1 MSLHFESAL
10 FRGRVARRVFL
21 LFLVCAVVPT
31 SLLGWLS
38 YHQVTDELTQQVSGR
53 LRQESKAF
61 GMSLYDRLLALQ
73 SQLDTIARRL
83 PEGDRPSQAAA
94 LVTLA
99 EGYRR
104 QFRQLT
110 IIATPGLG
118 ENPSN
123 PPATELPF
131 TEAQLRHLRAGK
143 TVLLTASTSG
153 QRVHFS
159 MARAVDPDHPTAGV
173 LVGYVNEQYLGEV
186 LSRDILPAGTELHL
200 LDAQRKLL
208 YTTMSDGETL
218 PTLPAI
224 DTSTTTT
231 ASFRWQSGRTDY
243 LAGSWKLPIRFAFA
257 SDAWTVVLSESS
269 LSAFAPLDRFTQTF
283 LLVLGASLGAVA
295 LLSTRQIRRSLQPL
309 ERLREGT
316 DRIAKRDFVTRVEI
330 SSGDEFE
337 DLATSF
343 NGMAERLG
351 RQFQLLDSM
360 AAITRAIL
368 SAFDTNGIVEV
379 LHARV
384 RDILSC
390 DGIGVLIVDPDH
402 TGFARLSNQV
412 FADVGAAKHHDIDL
426 KEEDLKRLKAH
437 PHHLLLTGREIPRFL
452 EPLSR
457 KEIDRVLVLP
467 IMLQQS
473 VTGVIALAYRR
484 GAAPS
489 EDDINH
495 ARQLAD
501 QVGVSLANSR
511 EMAQRFRAEIELG
524 RAVDAKDAAEKQ
536 AGALEQANRSLQDK
550 EERLRHQQAAVL
562 TLIKDRMVY
571 GGSVEE
577 ALKQITE
584 VAADTLA
591 IERTSVWLFA
601 DDRTSMR
608 CLDLFER
615 SRCRHSAGTRLDV
628 RLFPR
633 YFEELNRE
641 RVIAAGLAQQDPRT
655 GEFTTDYLGPSNI
668 SSVLDAP
675 IISQGTLVGVVRNE
689 QVGAPREWEHE
700 DERFVQAVAN
710 LVSLVLEAA
719 RRRAAEEALK
729 KAKAV
734 AEEATQAKAS
744 FLANM
749 SHEIRTPM
757 NGVIGMTDILFRT
770 PLTATQRHYVET
782 IRNSGETLLTLINDI
797 LDFSKIEAGRL
808 ELHPTDIDL
817 RTLVE
822 NAVEQLAER
831 AQRKGL
837 RLLCWFDPEVPS
849 ALQGDAV
856 RIKQVL
862 TNLVGNA
869 IKFTQRGDIVAR
881 VTLDGAGASEN
892 GAVPISL
899 RVSDT
904 GSGISQEGQAK
915 LFQSFSQ
922 VDNSSTRVHGGTGLG
937 LAICKQL
944 SELMGG
950 AIGVES
956 ELGQGST
963 FWVKLSL
970 PTQIA
975 GSAVDSASQG
985 RLKGVR
991 VCGVVADPG
1000 TRRLVERYL
1009 GSWGVVPTIASSGT
1023 EALTV
1028 LMDAVASGDAPVI
1041 VLVDE
1046 TVPDMEQ
1053 AELLEAIR
1061 TDACFTKLP
1070 VLRLA
1075 SFIHRVE
1082 TEQDARF
1089 GAIPFVTKP
1098 IRYDTLRE
1106 TLVGLLE
1113 VPQSGRISSAETAR
1127 SRAGEA
1133 GPQLSG
1139 RVLLAE
1145 DNPVNQ
1151 EVAVLMLES
1160 LGCTVEVVRTGRE
1173 VVEASQRAGYDVILM
1188 DCQMPEMDGF
1198 SATRLIRERE
1208 KPRSRERVPIIALTA
1223 HASLGDRE
1231 QCLAAGMDDYF
1242 TKPFTQEKLR
1252 EVLGRWLKERP
1263 ATDRTAPPSPH
1274 AAVHSSKAPV
1284 PAAPVSAD
1292 AAVPEAVAT
1301 AINRKAWDAITMLQR
1316 PGQPDAL
1323 AKILSLYLSDSHQ
1336 LVDKL
1341 RKAVQDREA
1350 KLVNEAAHS
1359 LKSRSAALGAVSLAD
1374 LCKQL
1379 ERLGRTGD
1387 LTEAPG
1393 LIKQLESEFAEAC
1406 AVFSDELQKRAA

>member
-1 MSLHFESAL
+1 MSLLLESTL
-10 FRGRVARRVFL
+10 FRSRVARRVFL
-21 LFLVCAVVPT
+21 LFLLCAVVPT

-38 YHQVTDELTQQVSGR
+38 YRQVKQELMQQASSR

-61 GMSLYDRLLALQ
+61 GMALYDRLLALQ
-73 SQLDTIARRL
+73 TALDAIARRL
-83 PEGDRPSQAAA
+83 PEGDGPSEAAA

-99 EGYRR
+99 EGYSR
-104 QFRQLT
+104 QFHQLT
-110 IIATPGLG
+110 IIALPGLG
-118 ENPSN
+118 ENHSSPAEAE
-123 PPATELPF
+123 PPL

-143 TVLLTASTSG
+143 TVLLTTSTTG
-153 QRVHFS
+153 AQVRFS
-159 MARAVDPDHPTAGV
+159 MARAVDPDRPTAGV
-173 LVGYVNEQYLGEV
+173 LVGQVNEKYLGEV

-200 LDAQRKLL
+200 LDAQRGLL

-218 PTLPAI
+218 PTLPTI

-231 ASFRWQSGRTDY
+231 ASFRWQSGGTDY

-295 LLSTRQIRRSLQPL
+295 LLSTRQIRRSLEPL

-316 DRIAKRDFVTRVEI
+316 DRIAKRDFVTRVDI

-337 DLATSF
+337 DLAASF

-351 RQFQLLDSM
+351 RQFQMLDTMS
-360 AAITRAIL
+360 AITRAIL
-368 SAFDTNGIVEV
+368 SAFDTKGIVKV

-384 RDILSC
+384 RDVLSC
-390 DGIGVLIVDPDH
+390 DGIGVIICDPDR
-402 TGFARLSNQV
+402 TGSARLSHQV
-412 FADVGAAKHHDIDL
+412 FADGGGAKDHEIDL
-426 KEEDLKRLKAH
+426 KAEDLKRLKAH
-437 PHHLLLTGREIPRFL
+437 PHHLLLTGREIPGFL
-452 EPLSR
+452 DPVSR
-457 KEIDRVLVLP
+457 KETDRVLVLP

-484 GAAPS
+484 GATPS
-489 EDDINH
+489 EDDIDH

-501 QVGVSLANSR
+501 QVAVALANAR
-511 EMAQRFRAEIELG
+511 EMAQRLLAQAELAG
-524 RAVDAKDAAEKQ
+524 AVNAKAAAE
-536 AGALEQANRSLQDK
+536 A
-550 EERLRHQQAAVL
+550 
-562 TLIKDRMVY
+562 
-571 GGSVEE
+571 
-577 ALKQITE
+577 
-584 VAADTLA
+584 
-591 IERTSVWLFA
+591 
-601 DDRTSMR
+601 
-608 CLDLFER
+608 
-615 SRCRHSAGTRLDV
+615 
-628 RLFPR
+628 
-633 YFEELNRE
+633 
-641 RVIAAGLAQQDPRT
+641 
-655 GEFTTDYLGPSNI
+655 
-668 SSVLDAP
+668 
-675 IISQGTLVGVVRNE
+675 
-689 QVGAPREWEHE
+689 
-700 DERFVQAVAN
+700 
-710 LVSLVLEAA
+710 
-719 RRRAAEEALK
+719 
-729 KAKAV
+729 
-734 AEEATQAKAS
+734 ATQAKAA

-797 LDFSKIEAGRL
+797 LDFSKIEAGKL

-817 RTLVE
+817 RTAVE

-837 RLLCWFDPEVPS
+837 RLLCWFDPEVPT
-849 ALQGDAV
+849 AVQGDAV

-869 IKFTQRGDIVAR
+869 IKFTQQGEIVVRVALDDAAR
-881 VTLDGAGASEN
+881 PEN

-950 AIGVES
+950 TIGVES
-956 ELGQGST
+956 ELSKGST
-963 FWVKLSL
+963 FWVKLNL
-970 PTQIA
+970 PKQAA
-975 GSAVDSASQG
+975 GPAVEQSSQD
-985 RLKGVR
+985 RLRGVR

-1009 GSWGVVPTIASSGT
+1009 DSWGVVPTIESTGT
-1023 EALTV
+1023 EALTI

-1041 VLVDE
+1041 AMVDE
-1046 TVPDMEQ
+1046 TVPDMEP
-1053 AELLEAIR
+1053 AWLLEAIR

-1082 TEQDARF
+1082 TEQDAKF

-1098 IRYDTLRE
+1098 IRYETLRE

-1113 VPQSGRISSAETAR
+1113 APQPALISVAETPR

-1133 GPQLSG
+1133 GPLMPG

-1173 VVEASQRAGYDVILM
+1173 VVEAAQRSSYDVILM

-1198 SATRLIRERE
+1198 TATRLIRERDQ
-1208 KPRSRERVPIIALTA
+1208 PRGNVELGMRNDELPESTSTSFIPNSPFMIPHSRKRVPIIALTA
-1223 HASLGDRE
+1223 HATPADRE

-1263 ATDRTAPPSPH
+1263 ATARPSP
-1274 AAVHSSKAPV
+1274 ASP
-1284 PAAPVSAD
+1284 
-1292 AAVPEAVAT
+1292 PEAVPRSEGPVLAT
-1301 AINRKAWDAITMLQR
+1301 VGSANAVGPEAGATTINRKAWDAITVLQR

-1323 AKILSLYLSDSHQ
+1323 AKIFSLYLSDSHQ

-1341 RKAVQDREA
+1341 RKAVQDGEA

-1387 LTEAPG
+1387 LTDAPG
-1393 LIKQLESEFAEAC
+1393 LIKRLESEFAAAC
-1406 AVFSDELQKRAA
+1406 AVFSEELQKRAA